1 MNYWKLELVRRVRV
15 VYCHDAEE
23 LNSKLEKSKLDGKK
37 GIRPLVRLK
46 RLSYSV
52 SKFIFVFSFLARPIL
67 FSVR

>member
-1 MNYWKLELVRRVRV
+1 MRRVRV

-46 RLSYSV
+46 RQIHFRILLPSQAN
-52 SKFIFVFSFLARPIL
+52 FVLGTL
-67 FSVR
+67 DVR